1 MQQILK
7 YPRTHHLESSRLQPG
22 DEDLKAVPFSALA
35 DRYLVVEE
43 KMDGSNSGI
52 SFAEDGSLRL
62 QSRGHYLSG
71 GPRERHFSLFKQW
84 ANVYRDQL
92 YACLGSRYLMY
103 GEWLYAKHTIFY
115 NDLPHYFL
123 EFDVYDQVEGRFLT
137 TAQRRAFLQDL
148 PFVTS
153 VRVLHE
159 GKVEGLEQLV
169 GMVTHSGA
177 ITGNSRAFLRQ
188 SCQELDLDASRV
200 EQETDL
206 SEQMEGLYIK
216 VEEEGRVIQRLK
228 WVRPSF
234 LTRVIESNS
243 HWMNRPIVPN
253 QIRPGISIFPKP

>member
-22 DEDLKAVPFSALA
+22 DEDLKAIPFSAIA

-71 GPRERHFSLFKQW
+71 GARERHFSLFKQW
-84 ANVYRDQL
+84 AHAYRDPL
-92 YACLGSRYLMY
+92 FAHLGSRYLMY

-123 EFDVYDQVEGRFLT
+123 EFDVYDQVENCFLT
-137 TAQRRAFLQDL
+137 TAQRRACLRDI

-153 VRVLHE
+153 VKL
-159 GKVEGLEQLV
+159 
-169 GMVTHSGA
+169 
-177 ITGNSRAFLRQ
+177 
-188 SCQELDLDASRV
+188 
-200 EQETDL
+200 
-206 SEQMEGLYIK
+206 
-216 VEEEGRVIQRLK
+216 
-228 WVRPSF
+228 
-234 LTRVIESNS
+234 
-243 HWMNRPIVPN
+243 
-253 QIRPGISIFPKP
+253 